1 MNTPKTYLAR
11 VQTGFSDV
19 TMARE
24 RIEGT
29 LLHPSVDKN
38 DANGVAVLASAAQRE
53 RRCAQALGDDGK
65 QVLPRISRRQLDVD
79 TTRTHPDLSA
89 DLQELDPQR
98 RGLGPGQ
105 LGPGESEST

>member
-38 DANGVAVLASAAQRE
+38 DANGV
-53 RRCAQALGDDGK
+53 
-65 QVLPRISRRQLDVD
+65 
-79 TTRTHPDLSA
+79 
-89 DLQELDPQR
+89 
-98 RGLGPGQ
+98 
-105 LGPGESEST
+105 